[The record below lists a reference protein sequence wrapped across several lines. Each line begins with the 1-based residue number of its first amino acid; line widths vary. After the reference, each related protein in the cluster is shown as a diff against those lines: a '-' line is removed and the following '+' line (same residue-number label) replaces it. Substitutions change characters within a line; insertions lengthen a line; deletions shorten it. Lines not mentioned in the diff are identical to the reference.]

1 MAFNPKA
8 HDMRVRA
15 GDLAVDGFV
24 VLSVSIFFGF
34 GDFSSPARL
43 VRILISKYREH
54 GLEDY
59 LQIQPQ

>member
-1 MAFNPKA
+1 
-8 HDMRVRA
+8 MRARA
-15 GDLAVDGFV
+15 GNLAFDGFV
-24 VLSVSIFFGF
+24 VLSVGSVSIFFGF